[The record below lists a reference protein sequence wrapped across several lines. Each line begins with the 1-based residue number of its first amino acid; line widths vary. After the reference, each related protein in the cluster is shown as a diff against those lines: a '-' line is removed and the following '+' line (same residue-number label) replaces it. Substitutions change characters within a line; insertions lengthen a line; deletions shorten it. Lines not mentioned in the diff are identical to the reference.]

1 MLTSCWD
8 HNVVVEP
15 CLEETAQDR
24 ELPDTRVPLVPVTLP
39 ESNTSTE
46 TKPSVTGPALPEHSE
61 AVPDSSVRVETP
73 LSRRYPQRDRKPPD
87 RLSHKL

>member
-1 MLTSCWD
+1 MF
-8 HNVVVEP
+8 
-15 CLEETAQDR
+15 EETAQDR

-46 TKPSVTGPALPEHSE
+46 AEPSVTGPALPEHSE
-61 AVPDSSVRVETP
+61 AVPDSSVRMETP